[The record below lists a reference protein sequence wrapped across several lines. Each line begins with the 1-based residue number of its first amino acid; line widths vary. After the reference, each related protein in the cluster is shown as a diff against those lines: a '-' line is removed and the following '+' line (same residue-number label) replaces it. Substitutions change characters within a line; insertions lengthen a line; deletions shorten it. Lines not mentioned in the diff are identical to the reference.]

1 MKEGHNVIDIVI
13 PWVDGSDP
21 EWQSEFKKYRS
32 LATGR
37 DDNSEIRYR
46 DWDNLQ
52 YLFRGIEKFAPWV
65 RKVHFI
71 TTGQKPKWLNLQ
83 AEKLNFVRH
92 EDFIPKEWLPTFSV
106 RPIELNLHRIEGLSE
121 QFIYFNDD
129 YFLLRP
135 VKPERFF
142 RGSAGDPARTNFLPC
157 DMAILDTLPMGGP
170 RGHMLMN
177 DMNVV
182 IRHFRKN
189 SVLKNNLWK
198 FMNPRYGG
206 QLLRSIPLMPF
217 SVFPGFRNHHM
228 PQAFL
233 KSTFREVWEAEE
245 SLLREVSSHRFR
257 DITDVNQ
264 YMFRFWQFMSGKFH
278 PTNIVKGTCRYTL
291 SDCDADKLAT
301 AIRVQKSEILVM
313 ADSENV
319 SDFRALVTKINAA
332 FDCILPEKSSFE
344 K

>member
-1 MKEGHNVIDIVI
+1 MKDNNSNIDIVI

-21 EWQSEFKKYRS
+21 EWQSEFKKYAALS
-32 LATGR
+32 AGR
-37 DDNSEIRYR
+37 DDNSQIRYR

-65 RKVHFI
+65 NKVHLV
-71 TTGQKPKWLNLQ
+71 TTGQKPKWLNMN
-83 AEKLNFVRH
+83 APRLNFVKH
-92 EDFIPKEWLPTFSV
+92 EDFIPKDWLPTFSV

-142 RGSAGDPARTNFLPC
+142 SNGLPC

-182 IRHFRKN
+182 VNHFSKN
-189 SVLKNNLWK
+189 NVLKNNFWK
-198 FMNPRYGG
+198 YFNPLYGS

-233 KSTFREVWEAEE
+233 KSTFREVWEAEKP
-245 SLLREVSSHRFR
+245 LLREVSSHRFR

-264 YMFRFWQFMSGKFH
+264 YMFRFWQLMSGKFH
-278 PTNIVKGTCRYTL
+278 PVNIVKGTCRYTL
-291 SDCDADKLAT
+291 SDRDADKLAA
-301 AIRVQKSEILVM
+301 AIRAQKSEILVM

-319 SDFRALVTKINAA
+319 SDYSALVTQINAA
-332 FDCILPEKSSFE
+332 FDVILSEKSSFE
-344 K
+344 I

>member
-1 MKEGHNVIDIVI
+1 MNNNIDIII

-21 EWQSEFKKYRS
+21 EWQQDFRKYAA
-32 LATGR
+32 LEMGR
-37 DDNSEIRYR
+37 DNNTEIRYR

-71 TTGQKPKWLNLQ
+71 TTGQKPKWLNMN
-83 AEKLNFVRH
+83 ASKLNFVRH
-92 EDFIPKEWLPTFSV
+92 EDFIPKEFLPTFSV

-121 QFIYFNDD
+121 QFVYFNDD

-142 RGSAGDPARTNFLPC
+142 QNGLPC

-182 IRHFRKN
+182 IQHFRKN
-189 SVLKNNLWK
+189 SVLKHHLWK
-198 FMNPRYGG
+198 FINPLYGS

-233 KSTFREVWEAEE
+233 KSTFQEVWEVEE
-245 SLLREVSSHRFR
+245 PLLREVSSHRFR

-264 YMFRFWQFMSGKFH
+264 YMLRFWQFMTGRFH
-278 PTNIVKGTCRYTL
+278 PANIVKGTCRYTL
-291 SDCDADKLAT
+291 SDRDADKLAA
-301 AIRVQKSEILVM
+301 AIKMQKSDILVM
-313 ADSENV
+313 VDSEKV
-319 SDFRALVTKINAA
+319 SDFNTLVTKVNTA
-332 FDCILPEKSSFE
+332 FDAILPEKSSFE
-344 K
+344 L

>member
-1 MKEGHNVIDIVI
+1 MESSQQIDIVI

-21 EWQSEFKKYRS
+21 EWQAGFKKYRAQ
-32 LATGR
+32 ATGR

-65 RKVHFI
+65 RKVHFV
-71 TTGQKPKWLNLQ
+71 TTGQKPKWLNMD
-83 AEKLNFVRH
+83 APKLNFVRH

-106 RPIELNLHRIEGLSE
+106 RPIELNMHRIEGLSE
-121 QFIYFNDD
+121 RFVFFNDD

-142 RGSAGDPARTNFLPC
+142 RGGLPC

-177 DMNVV
+177 DMDVV
-182 IRHFRKN
+182 IRHFDKN
-189 SVLKNNLWK
+189 KVLKD
-198 FMNPRYGG
+198 NPGKWLNPKYGS
-206 QLLRSIPLMPF
+206 QLLRSVALMPF

-233 KSTFREVWEAEE
+233 KSTFREVWEAEGP
-245 SLLREVSSHRFR
+245 LLREVSGHRFR

-264 YMFRFWQFMSGKFH
+264 YVFRFWQLMSGKFH
-278 PTNIVKGTCRYTL
+278 PVNLAKDSCRFNL
-291 SDCDADKLAT
+291 SDCEADNLAE
-301 AIRVQKSEILVM
+301 AIRTQKRDILVM
-313 ADSENV
+313 ADSEDF
-319 SDFRALVTKINAA
+319 SDFGALVTKINSA
-332 FDCILPEKSSFE
+332 FDAILPEKSSFE
-344 K
+344 I

>member
-1 MKEGHNVIDIVI
+1 MKDNNCNIDIVI

-21 EWQSEFKKYRS
+21 EWQQEFRKYRS
-32 LATGR
+32 LANGR

-71 TTGQKPKWLNLQ
+71 TTGQKPKWLYLN
-83 AEKLNFVRH
+83 APKLNFVRH

-121 QFIYFNDD
+121 QFVYFNDD

-142 RGSAGDPARTNFLPC
+142 KNGLPC

-182 IRHFRKN
+182 IQHFRKN
-189 SVLKNNLWK
+189 SVLKHHLWK
-198 FMNPRYGG
+198 FINPLYGS
-206 QLLRSIPLMPF
+206 QLLRSFPLMPF

-233 KSTFREVWEAEE
+233 KSTFQEVWEAEE
-245 SLLREVSSHRFR
+245 PLLREVSSHRFR

-264 YMFRFWQFMSGKFH
+264 YVFRFWQLMLGRFH
-278 PTNIVKGTCRYTL
+278 PANIVKGTCRYTL
-291 SDCDADKLAT
+291 SDRDADKLA
-301 AIRVQKSEILVM
+301 AGIRAQKSDILVM
-313 ADSENV
+313 ADSEDV
-319 SDFRALVTKINAA
+319 SDFNALVTKVNTA
-332 FDCILPEKSSFE
+332 FDAILPEKSSFE
-344 K
+344 L

>member
-1 MKEGHNVIDIVI
+1 MKEDNRNIDIVI

-21 EWQSEFKKYRS
+21 DWQQEFRKYRA

-52 YLFRGIEKFAPWV
+52 YLFRGIEKFTPWV
-65 RKVHFI
+65 RKVHFV
-71 TTGQKPKWLNLQ
+71 TTGQKPKWLNLK

-92 EDFIPKEWLPTFSV
+92 DDFIPKEFLPTFSV
-106 RPIELNLHRIEGLSE
+106 RPIELNMHRIEGLSE
-121 QFIYFNDD
+121 QFIFFNDD

-142 RGSAGDPARTNFLPC
+142 RGGLPC
-157 DMAILDTLPMGGP
+157 DMAVLDTLPMGGS

-177 DMNVV
+177 DMNAVSS
-182 IRHFRKN
+182 HFRKN
-189 SVLKNNLWK
+189 AVLKKNPQKWINLK
-198 FMNPRYGG
+198 YGS
-206 QLLRSIPLMPF
+206 QLFRSLMLMPF
-217 SVFPGFRNHHM
+217 SEFPGFRNHHM

-245 SLLREVSSHRFR
+245 PLLREVSSHRFR

-278 PTNIVKGTCRYTL
+278 PINVTKDSCRFTI
-291 SDCDADKLAT
+291 SDRDVNKLAE
-301 AIRVQKSEILVM
+301 AIQTQKRDILVM
-313 ADSENV
+313 ADSEDF
-319 SDFRALVTKINAA
+319 SDFNALVAKINSA
-332 FDCILPEKSSFE
+332 FDTILPEKSSFE
-344 K
+344 I